1 VVRSGSAKPLF
12 AGSIPAPASLNFC
25 TPSGSFRKD
34 WLPKPPSG
42 DNSGKQQSR
51 EPVQNAAKD
60 NQPMNP
66 NKQCGFEHDW
76 HHHDAPKRDGKENTA
91 AKASG
96 KYRDIETE
104 DEDKQAGDPDG
115 RENVKQT
122 RERITARSFWPPG
135 LRRFSLES
143 MEDAAH
149 QEPACEDGNHS
160 GYETGKKRS
169 TERVHLSISIRMAE
183 KEQ

>member
-1 VVRSGSAKPLF
+1 
-12 AGSIPAPASLNFC
+12 
-25 TPSGSFRKD
+25 
-34 WLPKPPSG
+34 
-42 DNSGKQQSR
+42 
-51 EPVQNAAKD
+51 
-60 NQPMNP
+60 MNP

>member
-1 VVRSGSAKPLF
+1 LSFLSSKQRAVRF
-12 AGSIPAPASLNFC
+12 DNV
-25 TPSGSFRKD
+25 FRR
-34 WLPKPPSG
+34 WILAKPPSG
-42 DNSGKQQSR
+42 DDSGKQQSR
-51 EPVQNAAKD
+51 EPVQKAAKD
-60 NQPMNP
+60 NEPMNP

-104 DEDKQAGDPDG
+104 DESKQAGDPDC
-115 RENVKQT
+115 RENVKET
-122 RERITARSFWPPG
+122 RKRITARSFWPPG

>member
-1 VVRSGSAKPLF
+1 MDCLA
-12 AGSIPAPASLNFC
+12 
-25 TPSGSFRKD
+25 
-34 WLPKPPSG
+34 KPPSG
-42 DNSGKQQSR
+42 DNSGEQRSR
-51 EPVQNAAKD
+51 EPVQNLTKD
-60 NQPMNP
+60 NQRMNA
-66 NKQCGFEHDW
+66 NKQCGVENDW
-76 HHHDAPKRDGKENTA
+76 QRHCAPKRDGKENTA
-91 AKASG
+91 AKSSS

-104 DEDKQAGDPDG
+104 DDDKQAGDPDC

-122 RERITARSFWPPG
+122 RERITARSFRPPG

-149 QEPACEDGNHS
+149 EEPACENGNHS

-169 TERVHLSISIRMAE
+169 TKRVHLSISIRMIE